1 MKKMLNN
8 NEKMKVKK
16 GAVIA
21 VIMACLIAF
30 TTFITFLNTS
40 PNTFKREVKRIE
52 FTALQND
59 VSSLQARIN
68 TSSASLASLKNEVKA
83 LTEKHT
89 DELSAV
95 ETLHSNDIATINAKI
110 SAQEAEISKINEE
123 IESLDTL
130 CVELIAYWGDTQ
142 IVPLMRELA
151 SDIANVE
158 NDLAILSKNFE
169 TFKSETETMLSDH
182 AKRIEQLE
190 AINARAGYGWDYT
203 SGYTN
208 VDFSVTNQGVTY
220 SGYTSAVKYVSKT
233 NNAASMVVADIYVT
247 NAETVTPT
255 DVKLT
260 LATIGYEWRSGYLPI
275 TFALPPA
282 YRPFANS
289 CPYVEIE
296 NYSWILD
303 TTTNI
308 GKFNGDGMFT
318 HSLAS
323 TRDDGVNYF
332 HYVQGIAVELDTYN
346 TGNLT
351 IYGKH
356 IQLRLYNGVFA

>member
-16 GAVIA
+16 GAVLA

-52 FTALQND
+52 FTALQNN
-59 VSSLQARIN
+59 VSSLQARIS
-68 TSSASLASLKNEVKA
+68 TSSASLASLRDEVSA
-83 LTEKHT
+83 LTEQHSG
-89 DELSAV
+89 ELSAV
-95 ETLHSNDIATINAKI
+95 QTLHSNDIATINAKI
-110 SAQEAEISKINEE
+110 SAQETEISKIQED
-123 IESLDTL
+123 LD
-130 CVELIAYWGDTQ
+130 AFNAQYG
-142 IVPLMRELA
+142 ELA
-151 SDIANVE
+151 NGLAEVK
-158 NDLAILSKNFE
+158 NDLATLSSAFNTFKGETEVILSDYEN
-169 TFKSETETMLSDH
+169 
-182 AKRIEQLE
+182 RISQLE
-190 AINARAGYGWDYT
+190 AINARAGYGWDYS

-233 NNAASMVVADIYVT
+233 NTSASMVVADIYVT
-247 NAETVTPT
+247 NVETVTPT
-255 DVKLT
+255 TVKLT

-275 TFALPPA
+275 TFALPPE

-323 TRDDGVNYF
+323 TRDNGVDYF
-332 HYVQGIAVELDTYN
+332 HYVQGVAVELDTYN
-346 TGNLT
+346 TGELS

>member
-1 MKKMLNN
+1 MKKTLNN
-8 NEKMKVKK
+8 NEKKKNKK

-21 VIMACLIAF
+21 VIMACLVVSSAF
-30 TTFITFLNTS
+30 FAFFNTR
-40 PNTFKREVKRIE
+40 PKTLKQEVEFSE

-59 VSSLQARIN
+59 VSSLQTRIN
-68 TSSASLASLKNEVKA
+68 TSFSSLASLKNEVDA
-83 LTEKHT
+83 FAETHT
-89 DELSAV
+89 GELSAV
-95 ETLHSNDIATINAKI
+95 ESLHSSDIATINAKI
-110 SAQEAEISKINEE
+110 SAQEIEISKIQEY
-123 IESLDTL
+123 
-130 CVELIAYWGDTQ
+130 LI
-142 IVPLMRELA
+142 
-151 SDIANVE
+151 
-158 NDLAILSKNFE
+158 NFE
-169 TFKSETETMLSDH
+169 TQYGELSSEIAEVKTDLATLSSAFNTFKGETEVVLSDYEN
-182 AKRIEQLE
+182 RIAQLE
-190 AINARAGYGWDYT
+190 AINARAGYGWNYT

-233 NNAASMVVADIYVT
+233 NTSASMVVADIYVT
-247 NAETVTPT
+247 NVETVTPT
-255 DVKLT
+255 TVKLT

-275 TFALPPA
+275 TFALPPE

-296 NYSWILD
+296 DYSWILD

-346 TGNLT
+346 TGSLT